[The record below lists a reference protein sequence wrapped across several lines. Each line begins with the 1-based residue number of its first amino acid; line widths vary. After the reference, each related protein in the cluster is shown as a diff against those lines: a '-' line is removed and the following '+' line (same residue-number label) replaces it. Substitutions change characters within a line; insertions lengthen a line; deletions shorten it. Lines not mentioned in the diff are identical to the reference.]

1 MRLKLKPLAYGIMLA
16 IAGQASNPAMAVTMP
31 DSGNAI
37 GAGAAFVGSGT
48 AANPILDVNVS
59 QANSVINWN
68 GSGFNV
74 GSGGTVNFNSS
85 VGPTSILNYD
95 NSGSMS
101 NIQGVVNNGGNKLF
115 LVNPNGISD
124 SSGAF
129 SALIASDPEKVT
141 LGEAGQL
148 NIIYASDKVGGY
160 GSVTGTAS
168 KEFDL
173 DVELTQGAADSG
185 DNRSNIVLGGDT
197 TNVKVTNSSG
207 ISLKGNEVKFQANQT
222 NISGSGSI
230 QIQKLY
236 ANDIKIEGFD
246 NTTLTSDLAAGD
258 VVIIGNGGSSR
269 ANVTQAQGDMD
280 SLTVKDSSLRI
291 DNSDGGDITIG
302 QLTHTATDATSTII
316 SNKAN
321 VSIGNADIA
330 LASTDGNSS
339 TIDLSHT
346 VGTSGRLSIT
356 GNLSADHI
364 STTHYV
370 DFDNTTFSGFKDL
383 SINDKD
389 TGFSGVTANGADHT
403 SVTTITHSGGT
414 IDNLTVNGGVLN
426 IDSNVQ
432 DGVLVFNNLKHH
444 AYIGGMVVDVSNNS
458 SVTFNNI
465 DVNYN
470 SDKDISTDSSFSS
483 AEYTDVGAT
492 NSFVAT
498 AKGTGGNL
506 TVNGG
511 SIYAEKSIR
520 FQHDAEAG
528 GDLNLSRVYLLSREA
543 DIELVKNNE
552 FTTTKEDGE
561 NTVEVAS
568 DQSMDTDNKGLI
580 IIDDDEVRDGVVV
593 IQGTAYTNDQKN
605 DGDVD
610 WWQYSSENRVVI
622 DWENT
627 TVDKADIKEGA
638 ALFDSRAVKVD
649 NPFGDGGA
657 GGSDEGN
664 TGGDNSGGGST
675 TPTDPDTGGGTAPTD
690 PDDGSTTPTDPDDGS
705 GNGSGSGAGGSTTD
719 PDTGGGTTPT
729 DPDDGADNG
738 SGGGTTDPGTGGGTN
753 PTDPDDGAGGT
764 TDPDNGTGGTI
775 DPDDGST
782 TPTDPGDS
790 GSTTDPDE
798 GGSTTNPGD
807 GSGSGE
813 TGGDGSDTTNPGDGG
828 STTTPGEN
836 GGSTDP
842 DGSGTTNPTD
852 PDNGGGSGSETENPG
867 SGGSNPTNPDEGGDG
882 STPTNP
888 DDGGQT
894 PTDPGTGSGDGSSNT
909 GDTGS
914 GSDNGSTTNPGT
926 DNGGVEDGDA
936 SSGDQGGGSGGADPS
951 NPGSENGSGGNGS
964 SGGNTGTTNPDNS
977 GNTPSTPG
985 GSDSGNNG
993 GSGDVGNGTGS
1004 PTNPDTGKP
1013 VDPDDGMPIYVDPHN
1028 PTDPE
1033 TGLPTNPGSTLP
1045 TDPDSEAGSEN
1056 HGVGSGNEQGGS
1068 TPGASSGSGQ
1078 DSGHATDPNTGWEVD
1093 PETGWP
1099 VDPETGI
1106 PTEPDQSAGGGG
1118 SAGAG
1123 GQGSSAQSQQA
1134 WSIKS
1139 WFSNLI
1145 SNDEDEKKKK
1155 RASAQAK
1162 AREAK
1167 ARLEIKK
1174 ASDISYIKPS

>member
-168 KEFDL
+168 KEFNL
-173 DVELTQGAADSG
+173 DVELTQGAGDSG

-222 NISGSGSI
+222 NINGSGSI

-258 VVIIGNGGSSR
+258 VVIIGNGGSSK

-316 SNKAN
+316 ANKAN
-321 VSIGNADIA
+321 VAIGNANIA
-330 LASTDGNSS
+330 LVSTDGDSS

-346 VGTSGRLSIT
+346 AGTSGRLSIT

-389 TGFSGVTANGADHT
+389 FGFSGVTANGANHT

-561 NTVEVAS
+561 NTVEVGS
-568 DQSMDTDNKGLI
+568 DHSMDTDNKGLI

-649 NPFGDGGA
+649 NPFSDGGA

-675 TPTDPDTGGGTAPTD
+675 TPTDPGTGGGTTPTD
-690 PDDGSTTPTDPDDGS
+690 PDGGSTTPTDPDDGTD
-705 GNGSGSGAGGSTTD
+705 NGSGSGSGGSTTN
-719 PDTGGGTTPT
+719 PGTGGGTTPT
-729 DPDDGADNG
+729 DPDDGTGGGSGSG
-738 SGGGTTDPGTGGGTN
+738 SGGGTTPTNPDDGTGGTA
-753 PTDPDDGAGGT
+753 DPDNGNGGT
-764 TDPDNGTGGTI
+764 TDPD
-775 DPDDGST
+775 DG
-782 TPTDPGDS
+782 
-790 GSTTDPDE
+790 GSTTDPDG

-807 GSGSGE
+807 GSSSGGSGS
-813 TGGDGSDTTNPGDGG
+813 DGSDPTNPDEGSTTNPGGD
-828 STTTPGEN
+828 S
-836 GGSTDP
+836 GSTDP

-852 PDNGGGSGSETENPG
+852 PDEGGGSTPTDPDNGSGSETENPG
-867 SGGSNPTNPDEGGDG
+867 SGGSNPTDPDEGGG

-888 DDGGQT
+888 DDGSQN
-894 PTDPGTGSGDGSSNT
+894 PTDPGTGEGGDSTNPGDNGSGGGSTTTPGTDDGN
-909 GDTGS
+909 TGS
-914 GSDNGSTTNPGT
+914 GGTGSGGQGSD
-926 DNGGVEDGDA
+926 
-936 SSGDQGGGSGGADPS
+936 SGGADPANPSDGDGSAGNGNTGGDAGSS
-951 NPGSENGSGGNGS
+951 NPGDSGNSPSAPGS
-964 SGGNTGTTNPDNS
+964 SG
-977 GNTPSTPG
+977 
-985 GSDSGNNG
+985 SDSNA
-993 GSGDVGNGTGS
+993 GSGSVGNGTDT

-1013 VDPDDGMPIYVDPHN
+1013 VDPDDGMPVYVDPES

-1033 TGLPTNPGSTLP
+1033 TGLPTNPGPNLP
-1045 TDPDSEAGSEN
+1045 TDPDVDTGSEN
-1056 HGVGSGNEQGGS
+1056 NGGS
-1068 TPGASSGSGQ
+1068 NPGGQ
-1078 DSGHATDPNTGWEVD
+1078 DNSLPGGAGGGAGQDTSHTTDPNTGWEVD

-1106 PTEPDQSAGGGG
+1106 PTEPEHTADSGESGGTS
-1118 SAGAG
+1118 SAGA
-1123 GQGSSAQSQQA
+1123 AQPQQA

-1139 WFSNLI
+1139 WFSSLMG
-1145 SNDEDEKKKK
+1145 SDDDEKKKK
-1155 RASAQAK
+1155 RAAAQAK

-1167 ARLEIKK
+1167 AKLEIKK
-1174 ASDISYIKPS
+1174 ASDISYIRPS